1 METVYLD
8 SAATTKPVDSIVEA
22 VKPYIESEWYNPS
35 AKYSKGSN
43 VKKKIES
50 VRTAIAKE
58 IHADSNEIYFTSGA
72 TESNNWVVR
81 GFIDQCKLE
90 RKSPLIITTNIEH
103 SSIME
108 CIENIY
114 DIYYPSLYCKL
125 VSVNNEGKVK
135 IDSLKRLLDYYRVDD
150 DISNIKVLVSVGMA
164 NNEIGTI
171 QNIASIANIVHAYG
185 GILHTDA
192 TQCFGHIPI
201 NNQILCADMISASAQ
216 KLGGLKGIGF
226 LYKREGV
233 EIRPLIY
240 GSQEQGQRGGTE
252 NVVGIVAL
260 GEAINQIDYSKID
273 KVKHLR
279 NYMIEKLVKR
289 LGCKVNGSIIDRL
302 PNNINIT
309 FSQSITGE
317 ALIYMLDMCNIYI
330 SSGSACNAHS
340 IKPSYVLQAIGLDDY
355 EISRTIRITL
365 PDDINKEQIDT
376 VVDEIE
382 KQIQV
387 LTL

>member
-8 SAATTKPVDSIVEA
+8 NAATTKPVNSIVEA

-50 VRTAIAKE
+50 VRADIAKE
-58 IHADSNEIYFTSGA
+58 IGANSNEIYFTSGA
-72 TESNNWVVR
+72 TESNNWVIR
-81 GFIDQCKLE
+81 GFVDQCKIE
-90 RKSPLIITTNIEH
+90 GKKPLIITTNIEH
-103 SSIME
+103 GSIIKCVKAME
-108 CIENIY
+108 KLYAKCIYLPVNQNGCFILESLNAVLESY
-114 DIYYPSLYCKL
+114 KDIPC
-125 VSVNNEGKVK
+125 V
-135 IDSLKRLLDYYRVDD
+135 
-150 DISNIKVLVSVGMA
+150 KVLVTIGMG

-171 QNIASIANIVHAYG
+171 QDITSIANMVHDYNG
-185 GILHTDA
+185 VLHTDA

-216 KLGGLKGIGF
+216 KFGGLKGIGF
-226 LYKREGV
+226 LYKKNSV
-233 EIRPLIY
+233 EIQPLIY

-260 GEAINQIDYSKID
+260 GEAINQIDYSKAN

-279 NYMIEKLVKR
+279 NYMVEKLVKR
-289 LGCKVNGSIIDRL
+289 LGCKVNGSIVDRL

-309 FSQSITGE
+309 FPQSITGE
-317 ALIYMLDMCNIYI
+317 ALIYILETDNIYI
-330 SSGSACNAHS
+330 SAGSACNS
-340 IKPSYVLQAIGLDDY
+340 YNNQPSHVLKAIGLSD
-355 EISRTIRITL
+355 EEASKTIRITL
-365 PDDINKEQIDT
+365 SDDITTGQI
-376 VVDEIE
+376 EFFINQLE
-382 KQIQV
+382 KAIKL

>member
-22 VKPYIESEWYNPS
+22 VKPYIESQWYNPS

-50 VRTAIAKE
+50 VRADIAKE
-58 IHADSNEIYFTSGA
+58 IGADSNEIYFTSGA
-72 TESNNWVVR
+72 TESNNWVIR
-81 GFIDQCKLE
+81 GFVDQCKIE
-90 RKSPLIITTNIEH
+90 GKKPLIITTNIEH
-103 SSIME
+103 SSIIKCVKAME
-108 CIENIY
+108 KLYAKCIYLPVNQNGCFILESLNAVLESY
-114 DIYYPSLYCKL
+114 KDIPC
-125 VSVNNEGKVK
+125 V
-135 IDSLKRLLDYYRVDD
+135 
-150 DISNIKVLVSVGMA
+150 KVLVTIGMG

-171 QNIASIANIVHAYG
+171 QDITSIANMVHDYNG
-185 GILHTDA
+185 VLHTDA

-216 KLGGLKGIGF
+216 KFGGLKGIGF
-226 LYKREGV
+226 LYKKNSV
-233 EIRPLIY
+233 EIQPLIY

-260 GEAINQIDYSKID
+260 GEAINQIDYSKAN

-279 NYMIEKLVKR
+279 NYMVEKLVKR
-289 LGCKVNGSIIDRL
+289 LGCKVNGSIVDRL

-309 FSQSITGE
+309 FPQSITGE

>member
-35 AKYSKGSN
+35 AKYSKGFDI
-43 VKKKIES
+43 KKKIES
-50 VRTAIAKE
+50 VRADIAKE
-58 IHADSNEIYFTSGA
+58 IGADSNEIYFTSGA
-72 TESNNWVVR
+72 TESNNWVIR
-81 GFIDQCKLE
+81 GFVDQCKIE
-90 RKSPLIITTNIEH
+90 DKKPLIITTNIEH
-103 SSIME
+103 GSIIKCVKAME
-108 CIENIY
+108 KLYAKCIYLPVNQNGCFILESLNAVLESY
-114 DIYYPSLYCKL
+114 KDIPC
-125 VSVNNEGKVK
+125 V
-135 IDSLKRLLDYYRVDD
+135 
-150 DISNIKVLVSVGMA
+150 KVLVTIGMG

-171 QNIASIANIVHAYG
+171 QDITSIANMVHDYNG
-185 GILHTDA
+185 VLHTDA

-201 NNQILCADMISASAQ
+201 DNRVLCADMISASAQ
-216 KLGGLKGIGF
+216 KFGGLKGIGF
-226 LYKREGV
+226 LYKKNSV
-233 EIRPLIY
+233 EIQPLIY

-260 GEAINQIDYSKID
+260 GEAINQIDYSKAN
-273 KVKHLR
+273 KVKRLK

-289 LGCKVNGSIIDRL
+289 LGCKVNGSITDRL

-309 FSQSITGE
+309 FPQSITGE

>member
-8 SAATTKPVDSIVEA
+8 NAATTKPVDSIVEA

-35 AKYSKGSN
+35 TKYSKGSN

-50 VRTAIAKE
+50 VRADIAKE
-58 IHADSNEIYFTSGA
+58 IGADSNEIYFTSGA
-72 TESNNWVVR
+72 TESNNWVIR
-81 GFIDQCKLE
+81 GFVDQCKIE
-90 RKSPLIITTNIEH
+90 GKKPLIITTNIEH
-103 SSIME
+103 NSINKS
-108 CIENIY
+108 IKSI
-114 DIYYPSLYCKL
+114 CKL
-125 VSVNNEGKVK
+125 YNVEHIYIPVNEDGMFN
-135 IDSLKRLLDYYRVDD
+135 IDLLEFVLN
-150 DISNIKVLVSVGMA
+150 SIKLRFYIRVLVSVGMG

-171 QNIASIANIVHAYG
+171 QDIASIANMVHDYNG
-185 GILHTDA
+185 VLHTDA

-201 NNQILCADMISASAQ
+201 DNQILCADMISASAQ
-216 KLGGLKGIGF
+216 KFGGLKGIGF
-226 LYKREGV
+226 LYKKNSV
-233 EIRPLIY
+233 EIQPLIY

-260 GEAINQIDYSKID
+260 GEAINQIDYSKAD

-289 LGCKVNGSIIDRL
+289 LGCKVNGSISDRL
-302 PNNINIT
+302 PNNINAT
-309 FSQSITGE
+309 FPQSVTGE

-365 PDDINKEQIDT
+365 PDNINKEQIDK

>member
-35 AKYSKGSN
+35 AKYSKGSDI
-43 VKKKIES
+43 KKKIES
-50 VRTAIAKE
+50 VRADIAKE
-58 IHADSNEIYFTSGA
+58 IGADSNEIYFTSGA
-72 TESNNWVVR
+72 TESNNWVIR
-81 GFIDQCKLE
+81 GFVDQCKIE
-90 RKSPLIITTNIEH
+90 DKKPLIITTNIEH
-103 SSIME
+103 GSIIKCVKAME
-108 CIENIY
+108 KLYAKCIYLPVNQNGCFILESLNVVLESY
-114 DIYYPSLYCKL
+114 KDIPC
-125 VSVNNEGKVK
+125 V
-135 IDSLKRLLDYYRVDD
+135 
-150 DISNIKVLVSVGMA
+150 KVLVTIGMG

-171 QNIASIANIVHAYG
+171 QDITSIANMVHDYNG
-185 GILHTDA
+185 VLHTDA

-201 NNQILCADMISASAQ
+201 DNQVLCADMISVSSQ
-216 KLGGLKGIGF
+216 KFGGLKGIGF
-226 LYKREGV
+226 LYKKNSV
-233 EIRPLIY
+233 EIQPLIY

-260 GEAINQIDYSKID
+260 GEAINQIDYSKAD

-289 LGCKVNGSIIDRL
+289 LGCKVNGSISDRL
-302 PNNINIT
+302 PNNINAT
-309 FSQSITGE
+309 FPQSITGE

>member
-8 SAATTKPVDSIVEA
+8 NAATTKPVDSIVEA

-50 VRTAIAKE
+50 VRADIAKE
-58 IHADSNEIYFTSGA
+58 IGADSYEIYFTSGA
-72 TESNNWVVR
+72 TESNNWVIR
-81 GFIDQCKLE
+81 GFVDQCKIE
-90 RKSPLIITTNIEH
+90 GKKPLIITTNIEH
-103 SSIME
+103 GSIIKCVKAME
-108 CIENIY
+108 KLYAKCIYLPVNQNGCFILESLNAVLKFY
-114 DIYYPSLYCKL
+114 KDIPC
-125 VSVNNEGKVK
+125 V
-135 IDSLKRLLDYYRVDD
+135 
-150 DISNIKVLVSVGMA
+150 KVLVTIGMG

-171 QNIASIANIVHAYG
+171 QDITSIANMVHDYNG
-185 GILHTDA
+185 VLHTDA

-201 NNQILCADMISASAQ
+201 DNQVLCADMLSASAQ
-216 KLGGLKGIGF
+216 KFGGLKGIGF
-226 LYKREGV
+226 LYKKDSI
-233 EIRPLIY
+233 EIQPLIY

-260 GEAINQIDYSKID
+260 GEAINQIDYSKTD

-289 LGCKVNGSIIDRL
+289 LGCKVNGSITDRL

-309 FSQSITGE
+309 FPQSITGE

>member
-8 SAATTKPVDSIVEA
+8 NAATTKPVDSIVEA

-50 VRTAIAKE
+50 VRADIAKE
-58 IHADSNEIYFTSGA
+58 ISADSDEIYFTSGA
-72 TESNNWVVR
+72 TESNNWVIR
-81 GFIDQCKLE
+81 GFVDQCKIE
-90 RKSPLIITTNIEH
+90 NKKPLIITTNIEH
-103 SSIME
+103 GSIIKCVKAME
-108 CIENIY
+108 KLYAKCIYLPVNQSGCFILESLNAVLESY
-114 DIYYPSLYCKL
+114 KDIPC
-125 VSVNNEGKVK
+125 V
-135 IDSLKRLLDYYRVDD
+135 
-150 DISNIKVLVSVGMA
+150 KVLVTIGMG

-171 QNIASIANIVHAYG
+171 QDITSIANMVHDYNG
-185 GILHTDA
+185 VLHTDA

-201 NNQILCADMISASAQ
+201 DNRVLCADMISASAQ
-216 KLGGLKGIGF
+216 KFGGLKGIGF
-226 LYKREGV
+226 LYKKNSV
-233 EIRPLIY
+233 EIQPLIY

-260 GEAINQIDYSKID
+260 GEAINQIDYSKAD

-289 LGCKVNGSIIDRL
+289 LGCKVNGSITDRL

-309 FSQSITGE
+309 FLQSITGE

>member
-8 SAATTKPVDSIVEA
+8 NAATTKPVNSIVEA

-50 VRTAIAKE
+50 VRADIAKE
-58 IHADSNEIYFTSGA
+58 ISANSNEIYFTSGA
-72 TESNNWVVR
+72 TESNNWVIR
-81 GFIDQCKLE
+81 GFVDQCKIE
-90 RKSPLIITTNIEH
+90 GKKPLIITTNIEH
-103 SSIME
+103 GSIIKCVKAME
-108 CIENIY
+108 KLYAKCIYLPVNQNGCFILESLNAVLKFY
-114 DIYYPSLYCKL
+114 KDIPC
-125 VSVNNEGKVK
+125 V
-135 IDSLKRLLDYYRVDD
+135 
-150 DISNIKVLVSVGMA
+150 KVLVTIGMG

-171 QNIASIANIVHAYG
+171 QDITSIANMVHDYNG
-185 GILHTDA
+185 VLHTDA

-201 NNQILCADMISASAQ
+201 DNQVLCADMISASAQ
-216 KLGGLKGIGF
+216 KFGGLKGIGF
-226 LYKREGV
+226 LYKKDSI
-233 EIRPLIY
+233 EIQPLIY

-260 GEAINQIDYSKID
+260 GEAINQIDYSKTD

-289 LGCKVNGSIIDRL
+289 LGCKVNGSITDRL

-309 FSQSITGE
+309 FPQSITGE

-365 PDDINKEQIDT
+365 SDDINKEQIDT

>member
-22 VKPYIESEWYNPS
+22 VKPYIENEWYNPS

-50 VRTAIAKE
+50 IRADIAKE
-58 IHADSNEIYFTSGA
+58 IGADSNEIYFTSGA
-72 TESNNWVVR
+72 TESNNWVIR
-81 GFIDQCKLE
+81 GFVDQCKIE
-90 RKSPLIITTNIEH
+90 DKKPLIITTNIEH
-103 SSIME
+103 GSIIKCVKAME
-108 CIENIY
+108 KLYAKCIYLPVNQNGCFILESLNAVLEFY
-114 DIYYPSLYCKL
+114 KDIPC
-125 VSVNNEGKVK
+125 V
-135 IDSLKRLLDYYRVDD
+135 
-150 DISNIKVLVSVGMA
+150 KVLVTIGMG

-171 QNIASIANIVHAYG
+171 QDITSIANMVHDYNG
-185 GILHTDA
+185 VLHTDA

-201 NNQILCADMISASAQ
+201 DNQVLCADMISASAQ
-216 KLGGLKGIGF
+216 KFGGLKGIGF
-226 LYKREGV
+226 LYKKNSV
-233 EIRPLIY
+233 EIQPLIY

-260 GEAINQIDYSKID
+260 GEAVNQIDYSKTD

-289 LGCKVNGSIIDRL
+289 LGCKVNGSITDRL

-309 FSQSITGE
+309 FPQSITGE

-376 VVDEIE
+376 VVNEIE

>member
-8 SAATTKPVDSIVEA
+8 NAATTKPVDSIVKA
-22 VKPYIESEWYNPS
+22 VKPYIENEWYNPS

-43 VKKKIES
+43 IKKKIES
-50 VRTAIAKE
+50 VRADIAKE
-58 IHADSNEIYFTSGA
+58 ICADSNEIYFTSGA
-72 TESNNWVVR
+72 TESNNWVIR

-90 RKSPLIITTNIEH
+90 RKAPLIITTNIEH
-103 SSIME
+103 SSIIE

-135 IDSLKRLLDYYRVDD
+135 IDSLKRILDYYRVDD

-216 KLGGLKGIGF
+216 KLGGLKGVGF
-226 LYKREGV
+226 LYKKNEV
-233 EIRPLIY
+233 NIKPLIY

-260 GEAINQIDYSKID
+260 GEAINQIDYSKAD

-289 LGCKVNGSIIDRL
+289 LGCKVNGSISDRL

-309 FSQSITGE
+309 FPQSITGE

>member
-1 METVYLD
+1 MEAVYLD

-50 VRTAIAKE
+50 VRADIAKE
-58 IHADSNEIYFTSGA
+58 IGADSNEIYFTSGA
-72 TESNNWVVR
+72 TESNNWVIR
-81 GFIDQCKLE
+81 GFVDQCKIE
-90 RKSPLIITTNIEH
+90 GKKPLIITTNIEH
-103 SSIME
+103 SSIIKCVKAME
-108 CIENIY
+108 KLYAKCIYLPVNQNGCFILESLNAVLESY
-114 DIYYPSLYCKL
+114 KDIPC
-125 VSVNNEGKVK
+125 V
-135 IDSLKRLLDYYRVDD
+135 
-150 DISNIKVLVSVGMA
+150 KVLVTIGMG

-171 QNIASIANIVHAYG
+171 QDITSIANMVHDYNG
-185 GILHTDA
+185 VLHTDA

-216 KLGGLKGIGF
+216 KFGGLKGIGF
-226 LYKREGV
+226 LYKKNSV
-233 EIRPLIY
+233 EIQPLIY

-260 GEAINQIDYSKID
+260 GEAINQIDYSKAN

-279 NYMIEKLVKR
+279 NYMVEKLVKR
-289 LGCKVNGSIIDRL
+289 LGCKVNGSIVDRL

-309 FSQSITGE
+309 FPQSITGE

>member
-8 SAATTKPVDSIVEA
+8 NAATTKPVNSIVEA

-50 VRTAIAKE
+50 VRADIAKE
-58 IHADSNEIYFTSGA
+58 IGANSNEIYFTSGA
-72 TESNNWVVR
+72 TESNNWVIR
-81 GFIDQCKLE
+81 GFVDQCKIE
-90 RKSPLIITTNIEH
+90 GKKPLIITTNIEH
-103 SSIME
+103 GSIIKCVKAME
-108 CIENIY
+108 KLYAKCIYLPVNQNGCFILE
-114 DIYYPSLYCKL
+114 SLNA
-125 VSVNNEGKVK
+125 V
-135 IDSLKRLLDYYRVDD
+135 LKFYKDMPCV
-150 DISNIKVLVSVGMA
+150 KVLVTIGMG

-171 QNIASIANIVHAYG
+171 QDITSIANMVHDYNG
-185 GILHTDA
+185 VLHTDA

-201 NNQILCADMISASAQ
+201 DNQVLCADMISASAQ
-216 KLGGLKGIGF
+216 KFGGLKGIGF
-226 LYKREGV
+226 LYKKDSI
-233 EIRPLIY
+233 EIQPLIY

-260 GEAINQIDYSKID
+260 GEAINQIDYSKTD

-289 LGCKVNGSIIDRL
+289 LGCKVNGSITDRL

-309 FSQSITGE
+309 FPQSITGE

-365 PDDINKEQIDT
+365 PDDINKKQIDT